1 MIALTLICL
10 GIIILFGRLS
20 IKPLNLE
27 SFMPEIQSY
36 IFPPNSDFKI
46 HADSITLFAK
56 VTRDGLFHID
66 IQNISLYGKNNVL
79 IVDLPKAKISY
90 GLLHLLTLNYMPK
103 TIRINNPL
111 LQLTLTKKNE
121 LLLQDPDTPIT
132 SDIADNTP
140 IDDDTSDAFVVRD
153 IQHGIKQILTFK
165 QFALN
170 NASIII
176 ADQKTGRR
184 IVVPELD
191 FQIKK
196 RRFSQYQINIKTSL
210 RMKRQTM
217 HLQGTSLLN
226 TVAQT
231 ASFDFFFDNIN
242 LSHAS
247 RIIPLLK
254 GLNLT
259 LQGEISGS
267 LDFTKRHMHKHWR
280 YIIKELQFTINTLK
294 EGKVQL
300 PPPLNTIYPV
310 SYLIANGKFDENLN
324 SLKIMPITTSLTT
337 GLSADSDITVSGIGS
352 FLDKSDFNE
361 VKTMI
366 NARIKN
372 IPINEIPSV
381 WPSYLGQT
389 AHAWVEKN
397 LNNGIATSALFSL
410 YFVGADIANLLG
422 DINVKDVS
430 VDYLSPMKPVK
441 NVAGKV
447 MLYPDKV
454 EIFTHSGQI
463 DNIKLN
469 AGNVYLTNL
478 QDDESRAKIEL
489 DVSGPIQKILSLI
502 NSKPLQLLSGFAISP
517 SQTSGNAKG
526 QVTLYF
532 PLTSSLS
539 AKQVEVEAKA
549 TLDKGSFKSSDGLI
563 ELNNAKLNA
572 NITNEGLVVE
582 GRGQYQKHPVLL
594 KWSEF
599 FMPTKQN
606 PIQSIYAVSG
616 ILNESFLTK
625 FYEDIHDYLIGDIG
639 IQLVYQKELNQH
651 DKLQINAD
659 LSQSELLLYP
669 IAYTKLKGIPA
680 NLNIEANIPQ
690 KQGLTTT
697 QFSFEANKANVQI
710 NGSIQNNAEKTT
722 IRLNNVKAPQ
732 TDFSATVTFTDKN
745 DLSLK
750 LKGTQWLMTELK
762 DMPYFKKVNL
772 LSTQQPPK
780 SSPTLKFTPNL
791 DIDVSMGSITL
802 QNFQP
807 LKQITIKANRNQ
819 LKWQNL
825 FLFAVGKDI
834 LSVNLNTE
842 TQEIDGV
849 ANDIGDLLSRF
860 KVSDSFAN
868 GKAQLKAK
876 QDTNGIISGE
886 IKIKNLDLKEPGFLT
901 QALTILGIF
910 DAFRGKALNFSTGSI
925 PFILTPQNDITL
937 KESVVYGTSLGI
949 TFVGDIIN
957 NKLKL
962 SGSVIPAYA
971 VNSLPGR
978 IPIIGNLFKDTQHG
992 GLMGVNYSATGSISN
1007 PKIEFHPLSS
1017 IAPGILGRLFK

>member
-1 MIALTLICL
+1 MIVLTLICL
-10 GIIILFGRLS
+10 GTVILFGRLS

-66 IQNISLYGKNNVL
+66 VKNISLYGKDDIL
-79 IVDLPKAKISY
+79 ILDLPKAKISY

-103 TIRINNPL
+103 TVQIDNPL

-121 LLLQDPDTPIT
+121 LLLQDPDAPIT
-132 SDIADNTP
+132 SDITDTTP
-140 IDDDTSDAFVVRD
+140 IDDDSTDAFVVRD
-153 IQHGIKQILTFK
+153 IQQSIQQILTFK
-165 QFALN
+165 RFILN
-170 NASIII
+170 DASIII
-176 ADQKTGRR
+176 ADQKTGKR
-184 IVVPELD
+184 IIVSELD

-217 HLQGTSLLN
+217 HLQGTSRLN
-226 TVAQT
+226 TVAKT
-231 ASFDFFFDNIN
+231 ASFDFFFDNVN
-242 LSHAS
+242 LNHAA
-247 RIIPLLK
+247 RIIPLFK

-259 LQGEISGS
+259 LQGEINGS
-267 LDFTKRHMHKHWR
+267 LDFTKKHSHWR
-280 YIIKELQFTINTLK
+280 HIIKEIQFTINTLK

-300 PPPLNTIYPV
+300 PPPLNTTYPV
-310 SYLIANGKFDENLN
+310 SYLVANGKFSANLD

-337 GLSADSDITVSGIGS
+337 GLSADSDITVTGIGS

-372 IPINEIPSV
+372 IPINEVPSV
-381 WPSYLGQT
+381 WPSYLGNT

-397 LNNGIATSALFSL
+397 LNNGTATNALFSL
-410 YFVGADIANLLG
+410 YFVGTDIANLLG
-422 DINVKDVS
+422 DINVKDVT

-447 MLYPDKV
+447 MLYLDKV
-454 EIFTHSGQI
+454 EIFTYSGQI

-478 QDDESRAKIEL
+478 QDDESHAKIEL
-489 DVSGPIQKILSLI
+489 DVSGPIQEILSLI
-502 NSKPLQLLSGFAISP
+502 NSQPLQLLSGFDILP
-517 SQTSGNAKG
+517 SQTKGNAKG
-526 QVTLYF
+526 QATLYF

-549 TLDKGSFKSSDGLI
+549 TLENGEFKSTNGLI

-572 NITNEGLVVE
+572 HITNEGLVIE
-582 GRGQYQKHPVLL
+582 GKGKHQKHPILL

-616 ILNESFLTK
+616 ILNESFLKK
-625 FYEDIHDYLIGDIG
+625 FYEDINDYLIGDIG
-639 IQLVYQKELNQH
+639 IQLVYQKELNKP
-651 DKLQINAD
+651 DKLQLNAD
-659 LSQSELLLYP
+659 LSQSELFLYP
-669 IAYTKLKGIPA
+669 IAFTKMNGIPA
-680 NLNIEANIPQ
+680 SLNIEATIPQ

-697 QFSFEANKANVQI
+697 QFSFETNPTTVQI

-732 TDFSATVTFTDKN
+732 TDFSATTTFTKN
-745 DLSLK
+745 KDFSLK
-750 LKGTQWLMTELK
+750 LKGKQWLMTELK
-762 DMPYFKKVNL
+762 DMPYFKKVKL
-772 LSTQQPPK
+772 LSNQPTKK
-780 SSPTLKFTPNL
+780 SSSILNFTPNIN
-791 DIDVSMGSITL
+791 IDVSLDSITL

-807 LKQITIKANRNQ
+807 LKQIVIKANRNQ
-819 LKWQNL
+819 SKWQNL

-834 LSVNLNTE
+834 LSINLNTE
-842 TQEIDGV
+842 TQEIDGI
-849 ANDIGDLLSRF
+849 ANNIGDLFSRF
-860 KVSDSFAN
+860 KISDSFAN
-868 GKAQLKAK
+868 GIAQLKAK
-876 QDTNGIISGE
+876 QDETGIISGE
-886 IKIKNLDLKEPGFLT
+886 IQIKNLDLKEPGFLT

-910 DAFRGKALNFSTGSI
+910 DAFRGKELNFKTGNI
-925 PFILTPQNDITL
+925 PFILTPQNNLTL
-937 KESVVYGTSLGI
+937 KDSVIYGTSLGI

-957 NKLKL
+957 NTLNL
-962 SGSVIPAYA
+962 TGSIIPAYV

-978 IPIIGNLFKDTQHG
+978 IPIIGNLFKDAQHG
-992 GLMGVNYSATGSISN
+992 GLMGVNYSLNGSISN
-1007 PKIEFHPLSS
+1007 PQIEFHPLSS